1 MLVGL
6 SKRLRLRSL
15 IGEMVGLRTIVSEMN
30 VRGECCLLFGPSIL
44 LFFRELVKFLS
55 GKKKMKKEGLRTAR
69 ADPKLG
75 TQKTPHCYIIP
86 RNNVKK
92 LISRKFFR
100 IERIKNQHISTE
112 FISIICLFFGVFH
125 ELPEMPLKGGKT
137 MKQDPR
143 RNQ

>member
-1 MLVGL
+1 MLPV
-6 SKRLRLRSL
+6 
-15 IGEMVGLRTIVSEMN
+15 VW
-30 VRGECCLLFGPSIL
+30 SINSA

-55 GKKKMKKEGLRTAR
+55 GKKEDEEGRFTHCPCRFEA
-69 ADPKLG
+69 G
-75 TQKTPHCYIIP
+75 TQKTPHCYIIS

-92 LISRKFFR
+92 LISRKFFG

-125 ELPEMPLKGGKT
+125 ELPEMPLKGEKT